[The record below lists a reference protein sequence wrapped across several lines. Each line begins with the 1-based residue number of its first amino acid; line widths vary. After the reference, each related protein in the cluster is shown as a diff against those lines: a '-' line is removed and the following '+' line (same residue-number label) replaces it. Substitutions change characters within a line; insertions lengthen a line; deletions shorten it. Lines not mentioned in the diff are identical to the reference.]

1 MPMSE
6 IVAATV
12 DIETNNEKQSA
23 TADARLAAIVDSSF
37 DAIISKDLTSIITS
51 WNQAAERMFGY
62 TAEEAVGQSI
72 LMLIP
77 DHLKSEETEIISRVR
92 GGHRVASYETT
103 RKRKDGALISVSLT
117 VSPIKNALGEIVGAS
132 KIARDISAAK
142 ESERRIRLLMRE
154 VNHRVKNQFAVI
166 LSMVRETSKRSS
178 DPREFE
184 ELIRARIMAL
194 SRSHDLLVTSEWA
207 GASLFDL
214 IQEHLKPFGRDE
226 QILLSGPVLT
236 LQSNAVQ
243 NLGMAFHELGTNS
256 SKYGALGSEDGQVEI
271 TWTIGS
277 SAQGSGTQDSSAR
290 DLGAKDL
297 GAKDLGA
304 RDLAAKSVGAAAGR
318 DFQLLWTET
327 STPRAEHEESARKGF
342 GTVVLQRVAPQS
354 LGGSAQLERSP
365 GRLSWRLSAPLAS
378 IIVPQAGVDADE
390 GAALGFGI

>member
-1 MPMSE
+1 MQMSD
-6 IVAATV
+6 IVAATT
-12 DIETNNEKQSA
+12 DIVTSGQKQIA

-51 WNQAAERMFGY
+51 WNLAAERMFGY
-62 TAEEAVGQSI
+62 SAEEAVGQSI

-77 DHLKSEETEIISRVR
+77 DHLKSEETEIIGRVR
-92 GGHRVASYETT
+92 GGDRVASYETT
-103 RKRKDGALISVSLT
+103 RKRKDGTLISVSLT
-117 VSPIKNALGEIVGAS
+117 VSPIKNAHGEIVGAS

-178 DPREFE
+178 DPQEFE
-184 ELIRARIMAL
+184 DLIRARIMAL

-214 IQEHLKPFGRDE
+214 IQEHLKPFGREE

-256 SKYGALGSEDGQVEI
+256 SKYGALGSEDGRVEI

-277 SAQGSGTQDSSAR
+277 GAQGSGATSAGTQGSGTLS
-290 DLGAKDL
+290 
-297 GAKDLGA
+297 
-304 RDLAAKSVGAAAGR
+304 GR
-318 DFQLLWTET
+318 EFQLLWTET
-327 STPRAEHEESARKGF
+327 STPRAGERYDESVRKGF

-354 LGGSAQLERSP
+354 LGGSAELERSP
-365 GRLSWRLSAPLAS
+365 GHLSWRLSAPLAS
-378 IIVPQAGVDADE
+378 IIVPQAGVEDDD

>member
-1 MPMSE
+1 MQMSD
-6 IVAATV
+6 IVAATA
-12 DIETNNEKQSA
+12 DIATSNSQQTA

-51 WNQAAERMFGY
+51 WNLAAERMFGY
-62 TAEEAVGQSI
+62 SAAEAVGQSI

-77 DHLKSEETEIISRVR
+77 DHLKSEETEIIGKVR
-92 GGHRVASYETT
+92 AGDRVASYETT
-103 RKRKDGALISVSLT
+103 RKRKDGTLISVSLT

-214 IQEHLKPFGRDE
+214 IQEHLKPFGREE
-226 QILLSGPVLT
+226 QILLAGPVLT

-256 SKYGALGSEDGQVEI
+256 SKYGALGSEDGRVEI
-271 TWTIGS
+271 TWTIESGAQDSGS
-277 SAQGSGTQDSSAR
+277 LGSGAASAQGSGVP
-290 DLGAKDL
+290 G
-297 GAKDLGA
+297 
-304 RDLAAKSVGAAAGR
+304 GR
-318 DFQLLWTET
+318 EFQLLWTET
-327 STPRAEHEESARKGF
+327 STPRAGESRDDSARKGF

-354 LGGSAQLERSP
+354 LGGSAELERSP
-365 GRLSWRLSAPLAS
+365 GHLSWRLSAPLAS
-378 IIVPQAGVDADE
+378 IIVPQAGVEPDD

>member
-1 MPMSE
+1 MSE
-6 IVAATV
+6 MVAATV
-12 DIETNNEKQSA
+12 DIANNQKHDA

-51 WNQAAERMFGY
+51 WNLAAERMFGY

-77 DHLKSEETEIISRVR
+77 DHLKSEETEIISKVR

-103 RKRKDGALISVSLT
+103 RRRKDGVLISVSLT
-117 VSPIKNALGEIVGAS
+117 VSPIKNANGEIVGAS

-166 LSMVRETSKRSS
+166 LSMVRETSKRST
-178 DPREFE
+178 DPLEFE

-214 IQEHLKPFGRDE
+214 IQEHLKPFGREE

-256 SKYGALGSEDGQVEI
+256 SKYGALGSEDGQVKI
-271 TWTIGS
+271 TWTIS
-277 SAQGSGTQDSSAR
+277 SGAQESGAQ
-290 DLGAKDL
+290 DLGAKDF
-297 GAKDLGA
+297 GTNSV
-304 RDLAAKSVGAAAGR
+304 AASGGR
-318 DFQLLWTET
+318 DFQLCWTET
-327 STPRAEHEESARKGF
+327 STPRPDDKADESARKGF

-365 GRLSWRLSAPLAS
+365 GRLSWRLNAPLAS
-378 IIVPQAGVDADE
+378 IIVPQAGVDADDD
-390 GAALGFGI
+390 AAPGFGR

>member
-6 IVAATV
+6 MVAATV
-12 DIETNNEKQSA
+12 DIANNQKHDA

-51 WNQAAERMFGY
+51 WNLAAERMFGY

-77 DHLKSEETEIISRVR
+77 DHLKSEETEIISKVR

-103 RKRKDGALISVSLT
+103 RRRKDGVLISVSLT
-117 VSPIKNALGEIVGAS
+117 VSPIKNANGEIVGAS

-166 LSMVRETSKRSS
+166 LSMVRETSKRST
-178 DPREFE
+178 DPLEFE

-214 IQEHLKPFGRDE
+214 IQEHLKPFGREE

-256 SKYGALGSEDGQVEI
+256 SKYGALGSEDGQVKI
-271 TWTIGS
+271 TWTIS
-277 SAQGSGTQDSSAR
+277 SGAQESGAQ
-290 DLGAKDL
+290 DLGAKDF
-297 GAKDLGA
+297 GTNSV
-304 RDLAAKSVGAAAGR
+304 AASGGR
-318 DFQLLWTET
+318 DFQLCWTET
-327 STPRAEHEESARKGF
+327 STPRPDDKADESARKGF

-365 GRLSWRLSAPLAS
+365 GRLSWRLNAPLAS
-378 IIVPQAGVDADE
+378 IIVPQAGVDADDD
-390 GAALGFGI
+390 AAPGFGR